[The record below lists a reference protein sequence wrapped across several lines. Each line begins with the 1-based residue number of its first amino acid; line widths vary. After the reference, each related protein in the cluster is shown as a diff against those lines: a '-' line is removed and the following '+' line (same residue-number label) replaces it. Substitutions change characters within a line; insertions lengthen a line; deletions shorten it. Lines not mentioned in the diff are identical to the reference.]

1 MNQHSF
7 EAGFIKASLDN
18 GLTETEA
25 LTLLLKAANFTPEQY
40 SQVLGDG
47 KFNAIE
53 YGSMGALAGAGLGL
67 ASGYDSDPKKRHML
81 KNMGIGALSGGAAG
95 ALGGGLYGLDQKF
108 DEIKGQRIAKME
120 AANTLASRLEQ
131 MVWGLGFGQNRRD
144 ITAENQRS
152 LLDEV
157 GPFASSH

>member
-25 LTLLLKAANFTPEQY
+25 LTLLLKAANFTPEQH

-81 KNMGIGALSGGAAG
+81 RNMSIGALSGGAAG
-95 ALGGGLYGLDQKF
+95 ALGGGFFGMDNSF
-108 DEIKGQRIAKME
+108 HDIKNQRIAEME
-120 AANTLASRLEQ
+120 ANNTLETRLRQ
-131 MVWGLGFGQNRRD
+131 MVWGLGFNRGDRD
-144 ITAENQRS
+144 IAEERARS
-152 LLDEV
+152 IFDEV